1 VLHIPTLIKE
11 KNIEEDTCMQI
22 DELVQKHG
30 KEPEKL
36 LSVLLE
42 LQKNNGDNSLSDDD
56 IRAVAQAMELP
67 VSRVCS
73 VVEFYSLLSRKKR
86 GKHIV
91 QMCGD
96 VPCYINGSVN
106 LKEALE
112 KELGIAFGETTGDG
126 LFTLEYTS
134 CLGYCE
140 QSPAMRIDEDMYGR
154 VAPDA
159 LPAILAKYRS

>member
-1 VLHIPTLIKE
+1 
-11 KNIEEDTCMQI
+11 MQI

-36 LSVLLE
+36 LTVLME
-42 LQKNNGDNSLSDDD
+42 CQKNNGDNALSDDD
-56 IRAVAQAMELP
+56 IRAVAKAMELP

-86 GKHIV
+86 GKHII
-91 QMCGD
+91 QLCGD

-106 LKEALE
+106 LKESLE
-112 KELGIAFGETTGDG
+112 KELGIVFGETTGDG
-126 LFTLEYTS
+126 LFTLEFTS

-154 VAPDA
+154 VTPEA
-159 LPAILAKYRS
+159 LPAILEKYRSL